1 METLKRWLGW
11 GAPEE
16 EQFEDAFAAP
26 PSPPRPSAGACAGG
40 RRAAAA
46 AAAAAAA
53 GRRPAAQ
60 PLLCDVPPG
69 ERGAAQGLEWYSAS
83 LRADADGFIAQEFLE
98 EEEEGGRAAT
108 GAAPKKRKCPA
119 PALAPCASRPAP
131 ASRLA
136 VARGCVTAEHAAG
149 SG

>member
-16 EQFEDAFAAP
+16 EEEFEDAFAAP
-26 PSPPRPSAGACAGG
+26 PSPPRPAAGARGGG

-46 AAAAAAA
+46 AG
-53 GRRPAAQ
+53 GRRPAAAQ
-60 PLLCDVPPG
+60 PLLRDVPPG
-69 ERGAAQGLEWYSAS
+69 ERGAAQGLEWFSAA
-83 LRADADGFIAQEFLE
+83 LRVDADGDYAQEFLE
-98 EEEEGGRAAT
+98 EEEEEEGGRAAAGT
-108 GAAPKKRKCPA
+108 APKKRKCPA

-149 SG
+149 GG